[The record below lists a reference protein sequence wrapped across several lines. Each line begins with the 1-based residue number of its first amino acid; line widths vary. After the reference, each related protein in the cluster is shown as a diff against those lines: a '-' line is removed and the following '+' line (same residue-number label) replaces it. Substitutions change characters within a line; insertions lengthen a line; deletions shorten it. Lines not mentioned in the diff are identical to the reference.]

1 MSGCASQWL
10 FARGTADAA
19 FPILPWQ
26 SAPSCLGSLLPCL
39 QLGASTLSPPSPP
52 LTSRQLAD
60 PESHSHAEK
69 ARYLGLTLLLAL
81 MLGSI
86 QLAAGLLRMGWVVR
100 FLSHAVVS
108 GFSSGAAIIL
118 GGWVGGR
125 VVNHW

>member
-1 MSGCASQWL
+1 MYH
-10 FARGTADAA
+10 TV
-19 FPILPWQ
+19 PILSVSPPQLIYAMSKHLPYLQ
-26 SAPSCLGSLLPCL
+26 SLTSLASLLI
-39 QLGASTLSPPSPP
+39 
-52 LTSRQLAD
+52 SRQLAD

-81 MLGSI
+81 MLGTI

-118 GGWVGGR
+118 GG
-125 VVNHW
+125 